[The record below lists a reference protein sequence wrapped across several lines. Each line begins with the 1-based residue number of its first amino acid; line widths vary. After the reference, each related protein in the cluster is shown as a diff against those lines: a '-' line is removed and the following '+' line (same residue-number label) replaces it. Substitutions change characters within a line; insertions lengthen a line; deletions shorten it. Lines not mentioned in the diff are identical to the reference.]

1 MRFLDRL
8 HVRRQRRKRHGGVL
22 PPDSPSQSKLP
33 RCHVTKLRWSL
44 AARKVTGVTRGRG
57 VSGFAIVGGSTIC
70 RDIRWAW
77 IRTWLAL
84 LFGAQELF
92 VLMLLWAA
100 CLAKFAPTD
109 HLRPQV
115 TVNLGIA
122 RLRFCLFVRR
132 GARPTGLVCRA
143 WDCLISHSACSR
155 PRTPKMP
162 RGWFLFVLNLRRSF
176 GFAIHPLLA

>member
-122 RLRFCLFVRR
+122 RLPAGCSAHWTRMSS
-132 GARPTGLVCRA
+132 
-143 WDCLISHSACSR
+143 WNCLISHSACSR